1 MVANIGG
8 VFLYSENPKQL
19 AEWYKNALD
28 VRFESAPGD
37 KVFYISYPYREA
49 DTEKTT
55 YTVFSIMHR
64 EKRPRPEHRLF
75 TLNLRVHNLEKLAE
89 HLKNHNIVF
98 KGIETHP
105 EGKFGWI
112 EDAEGNYIELW
123 EDTKADAS

>member
-19 AEWYKNALD
+19 AEWYAMALNIQ
-28 VRFESAPGD
+28 FEFTPD
-37 KVFYISYPYREA
+37 FKVYYISYPYREA
-49 DTEKTT
+49 DTEKAT

-75 TLNLRVHNLEKLAE
+75 TLNLRVRNLEKLAE
-89 HLKNHNIVF
+89 HFKNHHIPF

-112 EDAEGNYIELW
+112 DDPEGNYIELW
-123 EDTKADAS
+123 EDTKADA